1 MSIWVDIKFT
11 NLVSAKLDRFKV
23 KTYNPYLANC
33 RCPICGDSQ
42 KNKLKAR
49 GFFFQ
54 KQDNLIYKCHNCGAG
69 RNIGSFLRD
78 IDPVLYKEYIAESY
92 FDKDKPKEELA
103 VIKTPSYMK
112 AGSPLL
118 KIKKISQL
126 SFDHPAKQ
134 YVIDRGIPNEYHAKL
149 FYCSKFA
156 AWTNTMIPRKL
167 KTDGDTPRLIIPFID
182 KTGKMFGY
190 QGRSFDKAAKVRYI
204 TIMLEDRPKIFGM
217 DTVDLT
223 KTHYII
229 EGPIDSMFIPNA
241 IAMAGADLDRS
252 IINEHSVF
260 VYDNEPRNPEIIRRM
275 KKVIDAGHQIVIWPL
290 DLKYKDVND
299 MILGNINRKA
309 VIDMIVD
316 HTYSGLTALVKLNGW
331 KKI

>member
-217 DTVDLT
+217 DTVNLT

-260 VYDNEPRNPEIIRRM
+260 VYDNEPRNAEIIRRM
-275 KKVIDAGHQIVIWPL
+275 KKVIDSGHQIVIWPL

>member
-23 KTYNPYLANC
+23 KTHNPYLANC

-69 RNIGSFLRD
+69 RNIASFLRD
-78 IDPVLYKEYIAESY
+78 LDPVLYKEYIAESY
-92 FDKDKPKEELA
+92 FDKDTPKEELA

-112 AGSPLL
+112 SGSPLL

-126 SFDHPAKQ
+126 AFDHPAKQ

-182 KTGKMFGY
+182 KDGQMFGY
-190 QGRSFDKAAKVRYI
+190 QGRSFDKASKLRYI

-217 DTVDLT
+217 DTVNLN
-223 KTHYII
+223 KTHYIV

-275 KKVIDAGHQIVIWPL
+275 KKVVDAGHKIVIWPENFIW
-290 DLKYKDVND
+290 KDIND

-316 HTYSGLTALVKLNGW
+316 NTYSGLTALVKLNGW